1 RAAADVD
8 LAHLAG
14 AKTQRR
20 VRAFTG
26 DNLHRRAGASRELRS
41 LAGLELD
48 AMHLRAD
55 RNALQRHRV
64 ARLDRCIAAGLDRI
78 ADLDP
83 LRRED
88 VAPLAVPI
96 KHESEVRAAVRIVL
110 EPLDAAR
117 DAVLVPAEVDEP
129 IVTLVAAAPV
139 AGRNASLVVPAA
151 GLRQR
156 HDEGLVRIPFVQR
169 V

>member
-1 RAAADVD
+1 GRHAPRGHRVAAAGRAAFAAAVRMIDRVHRDAAHRRTHAPPTLRAGLAELAQAVLVVADLADRRAAADVD

-14 AKTQRR
+14 ARTQRR

-96 KHESEVRAAVRIVL
+96 KHESEVRAAV
-110 EPLDAAR
+110 
-117 DAVLVPAEVDEP
+117 
-129 IVTLVAAAPV
+129 
-139 AGRNASLVVPAA
+139 
-151 GLRQR
+151 
-156 HDEGLVRIPFVQR
+156 
-169 V
+169 